1 MSSWINKNN
10 LLRSC
15 RAEPII
21 YNSLPLKSDL
31 NEAWRSNDQTE
42 LLVSVLALK
51 NCCTIKLCVNFGSL
65 LLQLLSDKDLT
76 EEFDEKLFELPPE
89 TSIKEG
95 ATPPSSTV
103 PVTTDHPGEY
113 DFQLRF
119 QQSGTAKSV
128 TSTVRYLLSIHF
140 HYLKSVSIGKYF

>member
-1 MSSWINKNN
+1 MST
-10 LLRSC
+10 LD
-15 RAEPII
+15 P
-21 YNSLPLKSDL
+21 
-31 NEAWRSNDQTE
+31 
-42 LLVSVLALK
+42 
-51 NCCTIKLCVNFGSL
+51 L

-76 EEFDEKLFELPPE
+76 EAFDEKLFELPPE
-89 TSIKEG
+89 SSIKEG

-128 TSTVRYLLSIHF
+128 TSTVRSVLF
-140 HYLKSVSIGKYF
+140 CFFNLKQ